1 MDKSVLKLLS
11 LRFSLGVQ
19 NALVFSRYNGLDPE
33 SFSGVDG
40 NVYPRARTFIFGV
53 NANF

>member
-1 MDKSVLKLLS
+1 VS

-19 NALVFSRYNGLDPE
+19 NALVFSKYDGLDPE
-33 SFSGVDG
+33 NFSGVDG
-40 NVYPRARTFIFGV
+40 SVYPRARTFVFGV